1 MKNRVIKSQRKRARK
16 GKKKKKA
23 RLYKKD
29 NNKQRGNFKPL
40 PIKNHFKCKWIK
52 FSHQKIYSNQNN
64 MLLA

>member
-29 NNKQRGNFKPL
+29 NN
-40 PIKNHFKCKWIK
+40 
-52 FSHQKIYSNQNN
+52 
-64 MLLA
+64 